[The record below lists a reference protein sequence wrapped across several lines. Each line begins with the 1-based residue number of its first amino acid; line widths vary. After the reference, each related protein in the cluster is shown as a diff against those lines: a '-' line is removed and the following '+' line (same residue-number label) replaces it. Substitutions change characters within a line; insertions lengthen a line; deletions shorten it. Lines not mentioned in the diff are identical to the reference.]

1 MFDLAEVGFF
11 CATISLSLES
21 KAQSTSKGVSMTDQ
35 PTDVGATG
43 SGPEPSPTGELTRG
57 QELAGY
63 RVRTRLGRGPRGELW
78 SAVDPLTGA
87 KGAVKVLAAGEGL
100 DDWFAARAARPA
112 EGLTRPL
119 AVGQLGGG
127 RGYVLRD
134 FAPGRSLREICEAG
148 LAVEDA
154 QPLFDELQRLLEAAH
169 GAGVVHGH
177 LVADN
182 IFVSPPAQPG
192 GTPRLTITDAGLAG
206 LPDEAT
212 LDPAADS
219 RALARLRRQI
229 IARRSP
235 VKASAR
241 AALVRPGEPVVAT
254 EAPPPE
260 VLERAPVSFHA
271 PRRSSGAGWGLRLL
285 LWVFLCLASVAGTYR
300 LLVGSWP
307 GEQRDQTREARL
319 ELRSTPPGATVF
331 LDGRRLSGTTPLT
344 TTVRPG
350 RPYRLQLTH
359 PGYQA
364 YAQTVALGTNEAHRR
379 LEVQLASRPL
389 QWGTL
394 KLSSDVQA
402 DFFLD
407 DRCVGTQTTQVT
419 LADVRAAMAHR
430 LRVRAPGRRT
440 AERTVQVSPGKVA
453 VYDFLLERV
462 PQLARGSR

>member
-1 MFDLAEVGFF
+1 
-11 CATISLSLES
+11 
-21 KAQSTSKGVSMTDQ
+21 MTDQ
-35 PTDVGATG
+35 PTEVGATG
-43 SGPEPSPTGELTRG
+43 SGPEPSPGELTRG

-87 KGAVKVLAAGEGL
+87 KGAVKVLAVGEGL

-119 AVGQLGGG
+119 AVGQLEGG

-134 FAPGRSLREICEAG
+134 FAPGRSLQQICEAG
-148 LAVEDA
+148 LAMEDA
-154 QPLFDELQRLLEAAH
+154 QALLDELQRLLEAAH
-169 GAGVVHGH
+169 AVGAVHGH

-192 GTPRLTITDAGLAG
+192 GTPRLTITDVGLAG

-212 LDPAADS
+212 LDPAADL

-229 IARRSP
+229 IERRAP

-241 AALVRPGEPVVAT
+241 AAPARPGEPAAT
-254 EAPPPE
+254 EATPSEAPPSE
-260 VLERAPVSFHA
+260 VSERAPVSFRA
-271 PRRSSGAGWGLRLL
+271 PRRSSGVWSGLRLV
-285 LWVFLCLASVAGTYR
+285 LWVVLCLASVAGTYR
-300 LLVGSWP
+300 VLVGSWP

-364 YAQTVALGTNEAHRR
+364 YAQTVALGTDEARRR
-379 LEVQLASRPL
+379 LEVQLTSRPL

-419 LADVRAAMAHR
+419 LADVRAAMTHR

-453 VYDFLLERV
+453 VYDFLLQRV